1 MKKKVA
7 IIGAGQVAEKVH
19 AAYYKTRDELE
30 LVAVCDPSVERGEE
44 FRVKNG
50 FHKHYA
56 TAEEM
61 FAVEKID
68 IVSICTPNR
77 FHFDNVM
84 LSLRHGAAVMCEK
97 PPAMSASEA
106 KAMWEL
112 ADEKRVILAYDFHHR
127 FSSEA
132 QFLKQNVALL
142 GEIYC
147 VKATALRR
155 SGVPGWGTFTN
166 KEMQGGGPLIDMGI
180 HMLDAAMF
188 ILGFPKVKK
197 VTAKSFQKIGTKKS
211 MGTFGS
217 WDPTKYTVEDSLFG
231 FIELENG
238 GLIELDTSFALHI
251 KPENMLN
258 VDFFGD
264 LAGGS
269 LYPAEIYTDNAGEF
283 ELLANKEKPDENK
296 HENSMKAFV
305 DSVLGEREV
314 ELANAEQGYRIQK
327 IVESLY
333 ESAEKGESVSL

>member
-30 LVAVCDPSVERGEE
+30 LVAVCDPSMERGEE

-112 ADEKRVILAYDFHHR
+112 ADEKKVILAYDFHHR

-188 ILGFPKVKK
+188 VIGFPKVKK

-283 ELLANKEKPDENK
+283 ELLANKEEPDENK

-305 DSVLGEREV
+305 DSVLGEGEV
-314 ELANAEQGYRIQK
+314 ELAGAEQGYRIQK

>member
-1 MKKKVA
+1 MKKRVA

-19 AAYYKTRDELE
+19 AAYYQTRNELE
-30 LVAVCDPSVERGEE
+30 LVAVCDPSRERGAE
-44 FRVKNG
+44 FQLRNG
-50 FHKHYA
+50 FKKYYS

-61 FAVEKID
+61 FATEKID
-68 IVSICTPNR
+68 IVSVCTPNR

-84 LSLRHGAAVMCEK
+84 LALAHGAAVMCEK
-97 PPAMSASEA
+97 PPAMSSAET

-112 ADEKRVILAYDFHHR
+112 AKKNKVILAYDFHHR

-132 QFLKQNVALL
+132 RFLKQNVALF

-188 ILGFPKVKK
+188 VLGFPKVKK

-211 MGTFGS
+211 QGTFGS
-217 WDPTKYTVEDSLFG
+217 WDPAKYTVEDALFG

-238 GLIELDTSFALHI
+238 GLIELETSFALHI
-251 KPENMLN
+251 KPESILN
-258 VDFFGD
+258 VDLYGD

-283 ELLANKEKPDENK
+283 ELLEQLGALEENK

-305 DSVLGEREV
+305 DSVLGAAHEQI
-314 ELANAEQGYRIQK
+314 ANAEQGYWIQK

>member
-19 AAYYKTRDELE
+19 ATYYKTRDELE
-30 LVAVCDPSVERGEE
+30 LVAVCDPSMERGEE

-84 LSLRHGAAVMCEK
+84 LSLGHGAAVMCEK

-112 ADEKRVILAYDFHHR
+112 ADEKKVILAYDFHHR

-188 ILGFPKVKK
+188 VLGFPKVKK

>member
-30 LVAVCDPSVERGEE
+30 LVAVCDPSMKRGEE

-84 LSLRHGAAVMCEK
+84 LSLGHGAAVMCEK

-112 ADEKRVILAYDFHHR
+112 ADEKKVILAYDFHHR

-132 QFLKQNVALL
+132 QFLKQNVSLL

-188 ILGFPKVKK
+188 VLGFPKVKK

-283 ELLANKEKPDENK
+283 ELLANKEEPDENK

-305 DSVLGEREV
+305 DSVLGKGEV
-314 ELANAEQGYRIQK
+314 ELAGAEQGYRIQK

>member
-30 LVAVCDPSVERGEE
+30 LVAVCDPSMERGEE

-84 LSLRHGAAVMCEK
+84 LSLRHDAAVMCEK

-112 ADEKRVILAYDFHHR
+112 ADEKKVILAYDFHHR

-188 ILGFPKVKK
+188 VLGFPKVKK

-283 ELLANKEKPDENK
+283 ELLANKEEPDENK

-305 DSVLGEREV
+305 DSVLGEGEV
-314 ELANAEQGYRIQK
+314 ELAGAEQGYRIQK

>member
-19 AAYYKTRDELE
+19 AAYYKSRDELE
-30 LVAVCDPSVERGEE
+30 LVAVCDPSMERGEE

-50 FHKHYA
+50 FQKHYA

-112 ADEKRVILAYDFHHR
+112 ADEKKVILAYDFHHR

-188 ILGFPKVKK
+188 VLGFPKVKK

-283 ELLANKEKPDENK
+283 ELLANKEEPDENK

-305 DSVLGEREV
+305 DSVLGEGEV
-314 ELANAEQGYRIQK
+314 ELAGAEQGYRIQK

>member
-30 LVAVCDPSVERGEE
+30 LVAVCDPSMERGEE

-84 LSLRHGAAVMCEK
+84 LSLGHGAAVMCEK

-112 ADEKRVILAYDFHHR
+112 ADEKKVILAYDFHHR

-188 ILGFPKVKK
+188 VLGFPKVKK

-283 ELLANKEKPDENK
+283 ELLANKEELDENK

-305 DSVLGEREV
+305 DSVLGEGEV
-314 ELANAEQGYRIQK
+314 ELAGAEQGYRIQK

>member
-30 LVAVCDPSVERGEE
+30 LVAVCDPSMERGEE

-50 FHKHYA
+50 FQKHYA

-84 LSLRHGAAVMCEK
+84 LSLGHGAAVMCEK

-112 ADEKRVILAYDFHHR
+112 ADEKKVILAYDFHHR

-188 ILGFPKVKK
+188 VIGFPKVKK

-283 ELLANKEKPDENK
+283 ELLANKEEPDENK

-305 DSVLGEREV
+305 DSVLGEGEV
-314 ELANAEQGYRIQK
+314 ELAGAEQGYRIQK

>member
-1 MKKKVA
+1 MKKRVA

-19 AAYYKTRDELE
+19 AAYYKTRNELE
-30 LVAVCDPSVERGEE
+30 LVAVCDPSLERGEE
-44 FRVKNG
+44 FRANNG
-50 FHKHYA
+50 FEKHYA
-56 TAEEM
+56 TAEKM

-68 IVSICTPNR
+68 IISICTPNR

-84 LSLRHGAAVMCEK
+84 LSLANGAAVMCEK
-97 PPAMSASEA
+97 PPAMSAAEA

-112 ADEKRVILAYDFHHR
+112 AEEKGAILAYDFHHR

-132 QFLKQNVALL
+132 QFLKRNSALL

-188 ILGFPKVKK
+188 VLGFPKVKK

-211 MGTFGS
+211 AGTFGS
-217 WDPTKYTVEDSLFG
+217 WDPEKYTVEDSLFG

-251 KPENMLN
+251 KPESALN

-283 ELLANKEKPDENK
+283 QLLEKLGQLEENK

-305 DSVLGEREV
+305 DSVLGAGKV
-314 ELANAEQGYRIQK
+314 ELAGAEQGYIIQK

>member
-30 LVAVCDPSVERGEE
+30 LVAVCDPSMERGEE

-84 LSLRHGAAVMCEK
+84 LSLGHGAAVMCEK

-112 ADEKRVILAYDFHHR
+112 ADEKKVILAYDFHHR

-188 ILGFPKVKK
+188 VLGFPKVKK

-283 ELLANKEKPDENK
+283 ELLANKEEPDENK

-305 DSVLGEREV
+305 DSVLGEGEV
-314 ELANAEQGYRIQK
+314 ELAGAEQGYRIQK

>member
-30 LVAVCDPSVERGEE
+30 LVAVCDPSMERGEE

-112 ADEKRVILAYDFHHR
+112 ADEKKVILAYDFHHR

-188 ILGFPKVKK
+188 VLGFPKVKK

-283 ELLANKEKPDENK
+283 ELLANKEEPDENK

-305 DSVLGEREV
+305 DSVLGKGEV
-314 ELANAEQGYRIQK
+314 ELAGAEQGYRIQK

>member
-30 LVAVCDPSVERGEE
+30 LVAVCDPSMERGEE

-84 LSLRHGAAVMCEK
+84 LSLGHGAAVMCEK

-112 ADEKRVILAYDFHHR
+112 ADEKKVILAYDFHHR

-188 ILGFPKVKK
+188 VLGFPKVKK

-283 ELLANKEKPDENK
+283 ELLANKEEPDENK

-305 DSVLGEREV
+305 DSVLGEGEV
-314 ELANAEQGYRIQK
+314 ELVGAEQGYRIQK

>member
-19 AAYYKTRDELE
+19 AAYYKSRDELE
-30 LVAVCDPSVERGEE
+30 LVAVCDPSMERGEE

-50 FHKHYA
+50 FQKHYA

-112 ADEKRVILAYDFHHR
+112 ADEKKVILAYDFHHR

-155 SGVPGWGTFTN
+155 SGIPGWGTFTN

-188 ILGFPKVKK
+188 VLGFPKVKK

-283 ELLANKEKPDENK
+283 ELLANKEEPDENK

-305 DSVLGEREV
+305 DSVLGEGEV
-314 ELANAEQGYRIQK
+314 ELAGAEQGYRIQK

>member
-30 LVAVCDPSVERGEE
+30 LVAVCDPSMERGEE

-84 LSLRHGAAVMCEK
+84 LSLGHGAAVMCEK

-112 ADEKRVILAYDFHHR
+112 ADEKKVILAYDFHHR

-188 ILGFPKVKK
+188 VIGFPKVKK

-283 ELLANKEKPDENK
+283 ELLANKEEPDENK

-305 DSVLGEREV
+305 DSVLGEGEV
-314 ELANAEQGYRIQK
+314 ELAGAEQGYRIQK

>member
-30 LVAVCDPSVERGEE
+30 LVAVCDPSMERGEE

-112 ADEKRVILAYDFHHR
+112 ADEKKVILAYDFHHR

-188 ILGFPKVKK
+188 VLGFPKVKK

-211 MGTFGS
+211 MGTFGL

-283 ELLANKEKPDENK
+283 ELLANKEEPDENK

-305 DSVLGEREV
+305 DSVLGKGEV
-314 ELANAEQGYRIQK
+314 ELAGAEQGYRIQK

>member
-30 LVAVCDPSVERGEE
+30 LVAVCDTSMERGEE

-84 LSLRHGAAVMCEK
+84 FSLRHGAAVMCEK

-112 ADEKRVILAYDFHHR
+112 ADEKKVILAYDFHHR

-188 ILGFPKVKK
+188 VLGFPKVKK

-283 ELLANKEKPDENK
+283 ELLANKEEPDENK

-305 DSVLGEREV
+305 DSVLGEGEV
-314 ELANAEQGYRIQK
+314 ELAGAEQGYRIQK

>member
-19 AAYYKTRDELE
+19 AAYYKSRDELE
-30 LVAVCDPSVERGEE
+30 LVAVCDPSMERGVE

-50 FHKHYA
+50 FQKHYA

-112 ADEKRVILAYDFHHR
+112 ADEKKVILAYDFHHR

-188 ILGFPKVKK
+188 VLGFPKVKK

-217 WDPTKYTVEDSLFG
+217 WDSTKYTVEDSLFG

-283 ELLANKEKPDENK
+283 ELLANKEEPDENK

-305 DSVLGEREV
+305 DSVLGEGEV
-314 ELANAEQGYRIQK
+314 ELAGAEQGYRIQK

>member
-30 LVAVCDPSVERGEE
+30 LVAVCDPSMERGEE

-112 ADEKRVILAYDFHHR
+112 ADEKKVILAYDFHHR

-188 ILGFPKVKK
+188 VLGFPKVKK

>member
-7 IIGAGQVAEKVH
+7 IIGAGQVAEKIH

-30 LVAVCDPSVERGEE
+30 LVAVCDPSMERGEE

-112 ADEKRVILAYDFHHR
+112 ADEKKVILAYDFHHR

-188 ILGFPKVKK
+188 VLGFPKVKK

-283 ELLANKEKPDENK
+283 ELLANKEEPDENK

-305 DSVLGEREV
+305 DSVLGEGEV
-314 ELANAEQGYRIQK
+314 ELAGAEQGYRIQK

>member
-30 LVAVCDPSVERGEE
+30 LVAVCDPSMERGEE

-50 FHKHYA
+50 FQKHYA

-112 ADEKRVILAYDFHHR
+112 ADEKKVILAYDFHHR

-188 ILGFPKVKK
+188 VLGFPKVKK

-258 VDFFGD
+258 IDFFGD

-305 DSVLGEREV
+305 DSVLGEGEV
-314 ELANAEQGYRIQK
+314 ELAGAEQGYRIQK

>member
-30 LVAVCDPSVERGEE
+30 LVAVCDPSMERGEE

-50 FHKHYA
+50 FQKHYA

-97 PPAMSASEA
+97 PPAMSATEA

-112 ADEKRVILAYDFHHR
+112 ADEKKVILAYDFHHR

-188 ILGFPKVKK
+188 VLGFPKVKK

-283 ELLANKEKPDENK
+283 ELLANKEEPDENK

-305 DSVLGEREV
+305 DSVLGEGEV
-314 ELANAEQGYRIQK
+314 ELAGAEQGYRIQK

>member
-30 LVAVCDPSVERGEE
+30 LVAVCDPSMERGEE

-50 FHKHYA
+50 FQKHYA

-112 ADEKRVILAYDFHHR
+112 ADEKKVILAYDFHHR

-188 ILGFPKVKK
+188 VLGFPKVKK

-283 ELLANKEKPDENK
+283 ELLANKEEPDENK

>member
-30 LVAVCDPSVERGEE
+30 LVAVCDPSMERGEE

-84 LSLRHGAAVMCEK
+84 LSLGHGAAVMCEK

-112 ADEKRVILAYDFHHR
+112 ADEKKVILAYDFHHR

-132 QFLKQNVALL
+132 QFLKQNAALL

-188 ILGFPKVKK
+188 VLGFPKVKK

-283 ELLANKEKPDENK
+283 ELLANKEEPDENK

-305 DSVLGEREV
+305 DSVLGEGEV
-314 ELANAEQGYRIQK
+314 ELAGAEQGYRIQK

>member
-30 LVAVCDPSVERGEE
+30 LVAVCDPSMERGEE

-50 FHKHYA
+50 FQKHYA

-84 LSLRHGAAVMCEK
+84 LSLGHGAAVMCEK

-112 ADEKRVILAYDFHHR
+112 ADEKKVILAYDFHHR

-188 ILGFPKVKK
+188 VLGFPKVKK

-283 ELLANKEKPDENK
+283 ELLANKEEPDENK

-305 DSVLGEREV
+305 DSVLGEGEV
-314 ELANAEQGYRIQK
+314 ELADAEQGYRIQK